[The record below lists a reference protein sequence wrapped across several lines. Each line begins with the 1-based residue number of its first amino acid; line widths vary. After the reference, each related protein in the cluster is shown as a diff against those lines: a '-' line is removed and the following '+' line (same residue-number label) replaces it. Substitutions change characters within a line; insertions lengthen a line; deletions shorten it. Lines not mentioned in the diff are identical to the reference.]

1 MAVGSMGWDVR
12 RSTGMIG
19 LAWVVIQVA
28 SVVLFLTAGS
38 SPAFS
43 DGKQYAA
50 WIGANSSAL
59 LGDGFLTAV
68 ASLVLLAVFAGLRSI
83 IKNAGPEF
91 EGVAA
96 LFFGAGAV
104 TATILIVAQSV
115 QAGVTFISGPNV
127 EPAPMLAVYAVGQI
141 LLNLVYFA
149 AAMTLGIAGYAVIKA
164 RILPRWV
171 AYLGGVCAV
180 LDLLAGLTIF
190 GGTGSYGPFSLLP
203 LLLGS
208 LPVFVWFLVVS
219 LVLVRSSRPVA

>member
-1 MAVGSMGWDVR
+1 
-12 RSTGMIG
+12 
-19 LAWVVIQVA
+19 
-28 SVVLFLTAGS
+28 
-38 SPAFS
+38 
-43 DGKQYAA
+43 
-50 WIGANSSAL
+50 
-59 LGDGFLTAV
+59 
-68 ASLVLLAVFAGLRSI
+68 
-83 IKNAGPEF
+83 
-91 EGVAA
+91 
-96 LFFGAGAV
+96 
-104 TATILIVAQSV
+104 
-115 QAGVTFISGPNV
+115 
-127 EPAPMLAVYAVGQI
+127 MLAVYAVGQI